1 MSKRYAISLLALV
14 LPVLL
19 TACGGGDKPAS
30 AAGKEGG
37 GKGAGGREQKA
48 RRVHLA
54 TAETG
59 RLSRTVVVSGNL
71 AADEQAQIGI
81 KVAGRVGAV
90 AVDLGDRVRKGQVL
104 ARLVPTDLELRVQ
117 QANTALQQARARLGL
132 PPEGP
137 DREVDPQQTAG
148 VRQAAA
154 NLKQASLTRDRMHR
168 LFEQQLIAQSDLD
181 AAEAAYSVADGR
193 YQEAIEEA
201 RNRQAVLA
209 QRRAEHEIARRQL
222 ADSIVTAPFD
232 GMIQQ
237 RTATVG
243 DYVAVGDPIVTL
255 VRVHPLR
262 LQLAVPEREATE
274 IRVGQPVR
282 VTVEGDKAP
291 HEGRVA
297 RLSPAISQESRT
309 LLVEAEIPNQDGRL
323 RPGAFARAEIV
334 QQAAEPAVL
343 VPTSSIVTF
352 AGIDKVISV
361 DGGKAVEKPVKL
373 GRRSGDRVEVLEGV
387 TSGQPVVLEPGNLT
401 GGQPVEVV
409 P

>member
-19 TACGGGDKPAS
+19 TACGGGDNPAS

-37 GKGAGGREQKA
+37 GKGAGSREQKA

-71 AADEQAQIGI
+71 AADEQAQVGI

-90 AVDLGDRVRKGQVL
+90 LVDLGDRVRKGQVL

-132 PPEGP
+132 PPDGP
-137 DREVDPQQTAG
+137 DRIVDPQQTAG
-148 VRQAAA
+148 VRQASAS
-154 NLKQASLTRDRMHR
+154 LKQASLTRDRMHR
-168 LFEQQLIAQSDLD
+168 LFQEQLIPQSDLD
-181 AAEAAYSVADGR
+181 AAEAAYGVADGR

-209 QRRAEHEIARRQL
+209 QRRSELEIARRQL
-222 ADSIVTAPFD
+222 ADSVVAAPFD
-232 GMIQQ
+232 GMVQQ
-237 RTATVG
+237 RSVTIG
-243 DYVAVGDPIVTL
+243 DYVAIGDPIITL

-262 LQLAVPEREATE
+262 LQLAVPEREATD

-297 RLSPAISQESRT
+297 RLSPAISEESRT
-309 LLVEAEIPNQDGRL
+309 LLVEAEIPNRDGRL
-323 RPGAFARAEIV
+323 RPGSFARAEIV

-352 AGIDKVISV
+352 AGIDKVIGV

-387 TSGQPVVLEPGNLT
+387 ASGEPVVLEPGNLT